1 MVINALI
8 NFQPVSLR
16 MLRGYRRKVKLKTP
30 TKKTGGYKMTT
41 AFKWNEWAQGL
52 TVNLITYNILIT
64 MYRHL
69 TDEQFMYIIKIQ

>member
-1 MVINALI
+1 
-8 NFQPVSLR
+8 
-16 MLRGYRRKVKLKTP
+16 
-30 TKKTGGYKMTT
+30 MTT